1 MIQGEIK
8 QDLVPYRQ
16 KEGLNFSSI
25 KTFADK
31 GVGVFYKE
39 YILGDK
45 KEYESNA
52 LAIGSMIDDIILTY
66 GGSLELFHQHFDE
79 KYAKSDVVKSSA
91 QAFTLADVLFDS
103 VMETAK
109 DGVITADFEY
119 TFKEAFDKV
128 QADGKYKGKTWEA
141 GLADFNKVAKA
152 YYDKKISSVG
162 KIMVDLKTLTI
173 AEDVSNRLLNDSFTA
188 GLLKSETNTL
198 IPKVVVEFEYKGLK
212 CKSELDAVEINHE
225 KQQINGVDLKSTYD
239 NDSFDFMYI
248 RNKYYLQQA
257 FYTIA
262 LKHWMQQEGIENYEI
277 LPFKFIVADTSA
289 NKRRPLVYT
298 LSEQD
303 MENGLKGFKLK
314 DSEYIG
320 LEKLVDDIKWHIDMD
335 VWDCHKEAFENNGQV
350 KLNIPYGQK

>member
-16 KEGLNFSSI
+16 KDGLNFSSI

-39 YILGDK
+39 YILGEK
-45 KEYESNA
+45 KDYESNA
-52 LAIGSMIDDIILTY
+52 LAIGNMIDDIILTY
-66 GGSLELFHQHFDE
+66 AGDVELFHQHFEE
-79 KYAKSDVVKSSA
+79 KYAMSDVVKSSA
-91 QAFTLADVLFDS
+91 QAFVLADVLFDS
-103 VMETAK
+103 MMETAK

-128 QADGKYKGKTWEA
+128 QAMGKYKGKVVA
-141 GLADFNKVAKA
+141 DGLVDFNKVAKS

-173 AEDVSNRLLNDSFTA
+173 AEEVSARLLTDNFTA
-188 GLLKSETNTL
+188 GVFKSEKAAL
-198 IPKVVVEFEYKGLK
+198 IPKVVVEFEYMGLK
-212 CKSELDAVEINHE
+212 CKSELDGVQINHE
-225 KQQINGVDLKSTYD
+225 EKTINGVDLKSTYD
-239 NDSFDFMYI
+239 NESFDYMYV

-262 LKHWMQQEGIENYEI
+262 LKSWMIAEGLDDYTV

-289 NKRRPLVYT
+289 NKRRPLIYQLNSVDLTNGMNGFTINNSNYVGLIT
-298 LSEQD
+298 LI
-303 MENGLKGFKLK
+303 K
-314 DSEYIG
+314 
-320 LEKLVDDIKWHIDMD
+320 DIKWHIDMD
-335 VWDCHKEAFENNGQV
+335 VWNCGKEAYENNGV
-350 KLNIPYGQK
+350 VNLSINYGE